1 MTDALKKRILNC
13 CYGVVLL
20 IALGQTSEPVWADE
34 RNNEPNAAMPAGDPD
49 EGPGLH
55 ALIGVGI
62 DTVPKFPGSA
72 HNRTQGIPAINISY
86 GRFSFG
92 PGEGGPALKVTALDA
107 AGFKVG
113 IEVSR
118 RFRDLRRETDDPLL
132 KGLGDIK
139 AATRSGVFAHYEYD
153 WLSVNSSVL
162 WDISGNRQGILATLG
177 AEAEY
182 RPTQSLRLTAGP
194 KLVFGNGEYERTVF
208 GINTLQAVKSGR
220 PQYLP
225 KSGLTEAG
233 LDFGAMYQ
241 ITRHWNV
248 GARLGLSRLE
258 GDSGKSPI
266 VEKKNQHD
274 AIVFVGYRF

>member
-1 MTDALKKRILNC
+1 MNSQLKKSMMN
-13 CYGVVLL
+13 VVYSATLVF
-20 IALGQTSEPVWADE
+20 ALAKTGGPVWADVL
-34 RNNEPNAAMPAGDPD
+34 NDEPNASMAEGDPD

-55 ALIGVGI
+55 ARIGVGI

-72 HNRTQGIPAINISY
+72 HNRTQGVPAINVSY
-86 GRFSFG
+86 GRFSLG
-92 PGEGGPALKVTALDA
+92 PGEGGPALKFTALDV

-113 IEVSR
+113 VELSR
-118 RFRDLRRETDDPLL
+118 SFRDLRRETDDPLL

-139 AATRSGVFAHYEYD
+139 AATRSGVFAQYEYE

-162 WDISGNRQGILATLG
+162 WDISGNKQGILATLG

-194 KLVFGNGEYERTVF
+194 KLVFGNGVYERTVF
-208 GINTLQAVKSGR
+208 GINALQSTNSGR

-225 KSGLTEAG
+225 ESGLTEAG

-248 GARLGLSRLE
+248 GARVGLSRLE

-266 VEKKNQHD
+266 VEKRNQHD
-274 AIVFVGYRF
+274 GIAFIAHRF